1 MMAKFFVYKAAWLK
15 FAAVRADRP
24 TLKIPRSCDTVIHVT
39 ISASHIITYNYRCDI
54 LLTYVVS

>member
-1 MMAKFFVYKAAWLK
+1 MYKVQFVVIVKLEGVGGGG
-15 FAAVRADRP
+15 VRDWFINVSRKL
-24 TLKIPRSCDTVIHVT
+24 TVT

>member
-1 MMAKFFVYKAAWLK
+1 MYKVQFVVIVKLEGGGG
-15 FAAVRADRP
+15 VRDWFINVSRKL
-24 TLKIPRSCDTVIHVT
+24 TVT